1 MRPRLTNHPFQPKLP
16 ITKVLVPLLYRESI
30 ASPKFTEI
38 HPAISLIAPYKVLPV
53 SEIILKRA
61 SFSSPSPPSSFQTN
75 TLLEHTI
82 VLSHKSLTS

>member
-1 MRPRLTNHPFQPKLP
+1 MRPRSTNHPFQPKLP

-61 SFSSPSPPSSFQTN
+61 SFSSPFQTFVGLHEPQGQILYLN
-75 TLLEHTI
+75 IRLF
-82 VLSHKSLTS
+82 VS